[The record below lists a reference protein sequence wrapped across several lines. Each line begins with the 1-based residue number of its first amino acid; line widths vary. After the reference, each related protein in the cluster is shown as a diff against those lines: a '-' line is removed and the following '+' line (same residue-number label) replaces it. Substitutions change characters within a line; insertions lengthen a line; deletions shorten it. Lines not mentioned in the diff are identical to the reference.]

1 VTHESPDNF
10 EHVGAVSE
18 ALSDL
23 GLTPVLVGGMA
34 LVILGSRRV
43 THDFDFVI
51 ARPDNQ
57 LDEVVAIL
65 YGRGL
70 ELASRVNEAGGVVAT
85 IDNRRVAAIRLRTD
99 APVTAYFFNPTTR
112 LRIDLLFDFP
122 IPAAE
127 LMKTATTMKVRSQ
140 VLRVASEESLLR
152 LKRMARAARSS
163 PGDAQDL
170 EFLEARL
177 KKAAKQRER
186 R

>member
-1 VTHESPDNF
+1 VTLEPPDNF
-10 EHVGAVSE
+10 ETVGAVSE
-18 ALSDL
+18 ALSDI

-51 ARPDNQ
+51 ARPDHQ

-65 YGRGL
+65 YSRGL
-70 ELASRVNEAGGVVAT
+70 ELASRVNQAGDVVAT
-85 IDNRRVAAIRLRTD
+85 IDNRRVAASRLRID
-99 APVTAYFFNPTTR
+99 APVSAYFFNPATR

-127 LMKTATTMKVRSQ
+127 LMKTATTLKVRSQ
-140 VLRVASEESLLR
+140 VLRLASEKNLLR
-152 LKRMARAARSS
+152 LKHIARADRSLAA
-163 PGDAQDL
+163 DAQDI

-177 KKAAKQRER
+177 KKAATQREGR
-186 R
+186 

>member
-1 VTHESPDNF
+1 VTLESPDNV
-10 EHVGAVSE
+10 EKVGAVSE

-34 LVILGSRRV
+34 LIILGSRRV

-51 ARPDNQ
+51 SRPGNQ

-65 YGRGL
+65 YGHGL
-70 ELASRVNEAGGVVAT
+70 ELAARVNEAGDVVAT
-85 IDNRRVAAIRLRTD
+85 IDNQRVAASRLRID
-99 APVTAYFFNPTTR
+99 APATAYFFNPVTR

-140 VLRVASEESLLR
+140 VLRVASEENLLR
-152 LKRMARAARSS
+152 LKRMARAGRSS
-163 PGDAQDL
+163 PGDVQDIA
-170 EFLEARL
+170 FLEARR
-177 KKAAKQRER
+177 KRSQ
-186 R
+186 